1 MTRTPK
7 KSNNED
13 ILNWLLVRLKSKKEK
28 LPLFRKTYLDEVS
41 QHKIVLTSSKN
52 LDKLIKMIS

>member
-1 MTRTPK
+1 MTRTPQ

-13 ILNWLLVRLKSKKEK
+13 ILNWVLVRLKRKKEK
-28 LPLFRKTYLDEVS
+28 LSLFRKTYLDEVS
-41 QHKIVLTSSKN
+41 QYKIVLTSSKN